1 MFASLHP
8 YIGLRVREIARGDLI
23 MEPGRRVN
31 SFVVNFR
38 VQSADTAE
46 GIGVFR
52 RLFFFAGLPAS
63 VCDKG
68 KDRVPGFARAQR
80 ESNHVGFCV
89 YCRKHFFRKAL
100 DLDGEDTTPSIPLRV
115 S

>member
-52 RLFFFAGLPAS
+52 RLFFFAGLPAN
-63 VCDKG
+63 VCNKG
-68 KDRVPGFARAQR
+68 KDRVPALPEPSENVTTLVFVFTAASTSSARHSTSTA
-80 ESNHVGFCV
+80 
-89 YCRKHFFRKAL
+89 K
-100 DLDGEDTTPSIPLRV
+100 TPHPPSL
-115 S
+115 

>member
-46 GIGVFR
+46 GIDVFR
-52 RLFFFAGLPAS
+52 RPFFAGLPAN
-63 VCDKG
+63 VCNKG
-68 KDRVPGFARAQR
+68 KDRVPALPEPSEKATTEVFVFTAASTSSARH
-80 ESNHVGFCV
+80 SNS
-89 YCRKHFFRKAL
+89 
-100 DLDGEDTTPSIPLRV
+100 TPKTPTSSILLRV